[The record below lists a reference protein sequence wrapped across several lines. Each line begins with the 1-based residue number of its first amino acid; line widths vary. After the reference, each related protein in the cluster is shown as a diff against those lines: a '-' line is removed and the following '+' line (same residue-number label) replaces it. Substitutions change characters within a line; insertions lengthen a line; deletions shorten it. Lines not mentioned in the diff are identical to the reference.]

1 MSYLWTDFP
10 YMIPLAIRIIV
21 AVRVKLVCICRGP
34 KEVRRRRGAP
44 RDRPLQDCLG
54 HLQTTLPHNLIMYIQ
69 VRRLSTPS
77 DLLQDISYPPPSIA
91 SSRRAN
97 VRGTRICNLLSPIL
111 FLPGWFKA
119 VELCTRNDSPAVRN
133 KKWSICAVF
142 KPAYPEVQWIGDMR
156 EPGT

>member
-54 HLQTTLPHNLIMYIQ
+54 HLQTTLSHNLIMYKY
-69 VRRLSTPS
+69 VGYPHRRICSKIFLIRHPA
-77 DLLQDISYPPPSIA
+77 LQARDERTYGGHGYAIYYPPSF
-91 SSRRAN
+91 SSLADLR
-97 VRGTRICNLLSPIL
+97 LLNYVHETIRLL
-111 FLPGWFKA
+111 F
-119 VELCTRNDSPAVRN
+119 ETRNGPSVPFLSLLIR
-133 KKWSICAVF
+133 KCS
-142 KPAYPEVQWIGDMR
+142 E
-156 EPGT
+156 